1 MLCRDYICYVD
12 EISLC
17 LEVIVGLG
25 AKITRLEFREDVL
38 AGKRPDVLVKTSSV
52 YKCWTVV
59 LNTGLRFGGSHI
71 LQLFPP
77 PPEMKDVK
85 WKHF

>member
-1 MLCRDYICYVD
+1 MLCKNYICYVA

-25 AKITRLEFREDVL
+25 TKITRLEFREEDVL
-38 AGKRPDVLVKTSSV
+38 AGKRPDILLKTSSV

-59 LNTGLRFGGSHI
+59 LNTGLRFGRSHI

-77 PPEMKDVK
+77 PPGTRDRHVT
-85 WKHF
+85 